1 MGIGEKP
8 LAVSAGTEGREMM
21 NDLMAILIQMAVGLL
36 ALQVAALVWFG
47 TRALVALGKL
57 LETVAVSRQDAQETF
72 SVMEARIA
80 RLETRCMMVNLG
92 AGEKA

>member
-1 MGIGEKP
+1 
-8 LAVSAGTEGREMM
+8 M
-21 NDLMAILIQMAVGLL
+21 NELMVVLMQMAVGLL

-57 LETVAVSRQDAQETF
+57 GETVAVSQKDVQETF
-72 SVMEARIA
+72 SVMDGRIA